1 MAGKSYYEESIY
13 YNGINEHLLREVN
26 YSIQTLLK
34 MNRGVGVIGGFYEEG
49 LPICMISSL
58 ALDMLEYQEFDEYKS
73 GTKESLL
80 QLVALKDTKLFEVE
94 EFQKWNGEKQLYFYT
109 ASGTTL
115 WVRIYKD
122 EISLDSGGRIWL
134 LTINDMD
141 EVHKRE
147 MYLVEAKEMAE
158 LQSQTPL

>member
-1 MAGKSYYEESIY
+1 M
-13 YNGINEHLLREVN
+13 
-26 YSIQTLLK
+26 
-34 MNRGVGVIGGFYEEG
+34 
-49 LPICMISSL
+49 
-58 ALDMLEYQEFDEYKS
+58 
-73 GTKESLL
+73 
-80 QLVALKDTKLFEVE
+80 KDTKLFEVE

-122 EISLDSGGRIWL
+122 EIVLDSGERIWL

-141 EVHKRE
+141 EFHKRE

-158 LQSQTPL
+158 LAGQAKNSFLARMSHDIRTPLNGIMGMVQIAKDHIEEPEAVMKSLYNYCNVCQYFFRRYTTCQNSRNG